1 MDFGLSA
8 EQELLQN
15 TAREF
20 LSQECPPGLV
30 RELYDDPKGFSPEL
44 HRKTAELGWTG
55 LLIPEA
61 HGGLGLGMLDM
72 AVLLE
77 EIGRAVVPG
86 PFVFSSVLTT
96 LGLVQAGSSAQRE
109 TWLPRLAAGQAIGT
123 LAFLEADDRLDARG
137 VRLKAKKTK
146 HGYVLSGTKMFVPFA
161 EVADVLLVVART
173 SGKAEQGV
181 SLFLVE
187 RQTPGLSLTPL
198 DIVDQTRRVYR
209 AEFQQVAVPKT
220 ALLGKKDKGWKIVA
234 RLLDAA
240 CVALAADSLGGA
252 QKALELAVEYTKTR
266 TQFNRPIASFQ
277 ALKHMAAE
285 MASDI
290 EPARS
295 LVWYAAYAFDALP
308 AEAARAAALAK
319 ARLSDVYAR
328 TTNRAVQM
336 HGGIG
341 FTWEH
346 DMHFWF
352 KRAKWNE
359 FAFGDATY
367 HRERLAR
374 LDGFST

>member
-30 RELYDDPKGFSPEL
+30 RELYNDPKGFSPEL

-72 AVLLE
+72 VVLLE

-96 LGLVQAGSSAQRE
+96 LGLVQAGSSTQQQ

-123 LAFLEADDRLDARG
+123 LALLETDDRLDARG

-187 RQTPGLSLTPL
+187 RQAPGLSLTPL

-220 ALLGKKDKGWKIVA
+220 ALLGKKDKGWKIVT

-367 HRERLAR
+367 HRERLAQ
-374 LDGFST
+374 LEGF

>member
-209 AEFQQVAVPKT
+209 VEFQQVAVPKT

-252 QKALELAVEYTKTR
+252 QKALDLAVEYTKTR

-374 LDGFST
+374 LEGFSA

>member
-30 RELYDDPKGFSPEL
+30 RELYNDPKGFSPEL

-72 AVLLE
+72 VVLLE

-96 LGLVQAGSSAQRE
+96 LGLVQAGSSTQRE

-123 LAFLEADDRLDARG
+123 LALLETDDRLDARG

-187 RQTPGLSLTPL
+187 RQAPGLSLTPL

-220 ALLGKKDKGWKIVA
+220 ALLGKKDKGWKIVT

-374 LDGFST
+374 LEGF

>member
-96 LGLVQAGSSAQRE
+96 LGLVQAGSAAQQQ

-123 LAFLEADDRLDARG
+123 LALLEADDRLDARG

-161 EVADVLLVVART
+161 EVADVLVVVART

-285 MASDI
+285 MAGDI

-308 AEAARAAALAK
+308 AEASRAAALAK

-374 LDGFST
+374 LEGFSA

>member
-1 MDFGLSA
+1 MDFGLSP

-20 LSQECPPGLV
+20 LTQECPPALV
-30 RELYDDPKGFSPEL
+30 RELYGDPSGFSPEL
-44 HRKTAELGWTG
+44 HRKAAALGWTG
-55 LLIPEA
+55 LLVPEA
-61 HGGLGLGMLDM
+61 YGGLGLGMLDM

-77 EIGRAVVPG
+77 EIGRAVMPG
-86 PFVFSSVLTT
+86 PFLFSSVLTT
-96 LGLVQAGSSAQRE
+96 LGLVQAGSPAQKDA
-109 TWLPRLAAGQAIGT
+109 WLSRLASGQAVGT
-123 LAFLEADDRLDARG
+123 LAFLERDDRLDARG
-137 VRLKAKKTK
+137 VHLKAKKTK
-146 HGYVLSGTKMFVPFA
+146 HGYLLSGTKMFVPFA
-161 EVADVLLVVART
+161 EIADVLLVVART
-173 SGKAEQGV
+173 TGKVEQGV

-187 RQTPGLSLTPL
+187 RQAPGLSITPL
-198 DIVDQTRRVYR
+198 DIIDQTRRVYSV
-209 AEFQQVAVPKT
+209 EFQQVAVPKT
-220 ALLGKKDKGWKIVA
+220 ALVGEKDKGWKIMT

-252 QKALELAVEYTKTR
+252 QKALEMAVEYTKTR

-285 MASDI
+285 IVSDI

-308 AEAARAAALAK
+308 TEASRAAALAK

-367 HRERLAR
+367 HRERVAQLE
-374 LDGFST
+374 GF

>member
-209 AEFQQVAVPKT
+209 VEFQQVAVPKT

-374 LDGFST
+374 LDGFSA

>member
-1 MDFGLSA
+1 MDFGLSP

-15 TAREF
+15 AAREF
-20 LSQECPPGLV
+20 LTQECPPALV
-30 RELYDDPKGFSPEL
+30 RELYGDPNGFSPEL
-44 HRKTAELGWTG
+44 HRKAAALGWTG

-61 HGGLGLGMLDM
+61 YGGLGLGMLDM

-86 PFVFSSVLTT
+86 PFLFSSVLAT
-96 LGLVQAGSSAQRE
+96 LGLVQAGSTAQKDA
-109 TWLPRLAAGQAIGT
+109 WLPRLASGQAIGT
-123 LAFLEADDRLDARG
+123 LAFLERDDRLDARG
-137 VRLKAKKTK
+137 VHLKAKKTK
-146 HGYVLSGTKMFVPFA
+146 HGYLLSGTKMFVPFA
-161 EVADVLLVVART
+161 AVADVLLVVART
-173 SGKAEQGV
+173 TGKAEQGV

-187 RQTPGLSLTPL
+187 RQTPGLSITPL
-198 DIVDQTRRVYR
+198 DIVDQTRRVYSV
-209 AEFQQVAVPKT
+209 EFQQVAVPKT
-220 ALLGKKDKGWKIVA
+220 ALVGKKDKGWKIMT

-252 QKALELAVEYTKTR
+252 QKALELAVEYTKIR

-308 AEAARAAALAK
+308 TEASRAAALAK

-328 TTNRAVQM
+328 TTNRAIQM

-359 FAFGDATY
+359 FAFGAAAY
-367 HRERLAR
+367 HRERIAHF
-374 LDGFST
+374 DGY

>member
-96 LGLVQAGSSAQRE
+96 LGLVQAGSSTQQQ

-173 SGKAEQGV
+173 SGKAEQGI

-187 RQTPGLSLTPL
+187 RQAPGLSLAPL
-198 DIVDQTRRVYR
+198 AIVDQTRRVYR

-308 AEAARAAALAK
+308 AEASRAAALAK

-374 LDGFST
+374 LDGF

>member
-1 MDFGLSA
+1 
-8 EQELLQN
+8 
-15 TAREF
+15 
-20 LSQECPPGLV
+20 
-30 RELYDDPKGFSPEL
+30 
-44 HRKTAELGWTG
+44 
-55 LLIPEA
+55 
-61 HGGLGLGMLDM
+61 
-72 AVLLE
+72 
-77 EIGRAVVPG
+77 
-86 PFVFSSVLTT
+86 
-96 LGLVQAGSSAQRE
+96 
-109 TWLPRLAAGQAIGT
+109 
-123 LAFLEADDRLDARG
+123 
-137 VRLKAKKTK
+137 
-146 HGYVLSGTKMFVPFA
+146 MFVPFA

-209 AEFQQVAVPKT
+209 VEFQQVAVPKT

-374 LDGFST
+374 LEGFSA

>member
-96 LGLVQAGSSAQRE
+96 LGLVQAGSSAQQQ
-109 TWLPRLAAGQAIGT
+109 TWLSRLAAGQAIGT
-123 LAFLEADDRLDARG
+123 LALLEADDRLDARG

-187 RQTPGLSLTPL
+187 RQAPGLSLIPL

-285 MASDI
+285 IASDI

-308 AEAARAAALAK
+308 AEASRAAALAK

-367 HRERLAR
+367 HRERLAQ
-374 LDGFST
+374 LEGFSA

>member
-72 AVLLE
+72 AILLE

-209 AEFQQVAVPKT
+209 VEFQQVAVPKT
-220 ALLGKKDKGWKIVA
+220 ALLGKKDKGWKIVT

-252 QKALELAVEYTKTR
+252 QKALDLAVEYTKTR

-374 LDGFST
+374 LEGFSA

>member
-72 AVLLE
+72 VVLLE

-96 LGLVQAGSSAQRE
+96 LGLVQAGSPAQQQ

-123 LAFLEADDRLDARG
+123 LALLEADDRLDARG

-146 HGYVLSGTKMFVPFA
+146 HGYVLSGTKLFVPFA

-187 RQTPGLSLTPL
+187 RQAPGLSLTPL

-285 MASDI
+285 MAGDI

-328 TTNRAVQM
+328 TTNRAIQM

-367 HRERLAR
+367 HRERLAQ
-374 LDGFST
+374 LEGF

>member
-1 MDFGLSA
+1 MDFGLSP

-20 LSQECPPGLV
+20 LTQECPPALV
-30 RELYDDPKGFSPEL
+30 RELYSDPGGFSPEL
-44 HRKTAELGWTG
+44 HRKTAALGWTG

-61 HGGLGLGMLDM
+61 YGGLGLGMLDM

-77 EIGRAVVPG
+77 ELGRAVMPG
-86 PFVFSSVLTT
+86 PFLFSSVLTT
-96 LGLVQAGSSAQRE
+96 LGLVRAGSPAQKDA
-109 TWLPRLAAGQAIGT
+109 WLPRLASGQAVGT
-123 LAFLEADDRLDARG
+123 LAFLERDDRLDARG
-137 VRLKAKKTK
+137 VALKAKKTK
-146 HGYVLSGTKMFVPFA
+146 HGYLLSGTKMFVPFA
-161 EVADVLLVVART
+161 AVADVLLVVART
-173 SGKAEQGV
+173 AGKAKRGV

-187 RQTPGLSLTPL
+187 RQAPGLSITPI
-198 DIVDQTRRVYR
+198 DVIDQTRRVYR
-209 AEFQQVAVPKT
+209 VEFHQVAVPKT
-220 ALLGKKDKGWKIVA
+220 ALVGKKDKGWKTTA

-240 CVALAADSLGGA
+240 CVALAADSLGGS
-252 QKALELAVEYTKTR
+252 QKALEMAVEYAKTR

-295 LVWYAAYAFDALP
+295 LVWYAAYAFDTLP
-308 AEAARAAALAK
+308 AEASRASALAK
-319 ARLSDVYAR
+319 ARLSDIYAR

-359 FAFGDATY
+359 FAFGDASY
-367 HRERLAR
+367 HRERLAQ
-374 LDGFST
+374 LDGF

>member
-209 AEFQQVAVPKT
+209 VEFQQVAVPKT
-220 ALLGKKDKGWKIVA
+220 ALLGKKDKGWKIVT

-252 QKALELAVEYTKTR
+252 QKALDLAVEYTKTR

-308 AEAARAAALAK
+308 AEASRAAALAK

-374 LDGFST
+374 LEGFSA

>member
-1 MDFGLSA
+1 MDFSLSP

-15 TAREF
+15 AAREF
-20 LSQECPPGLV
+20 LTQECPPALV
-30 RELYDDPKGFSPEL
+30 RELYSDPNGFSPEL
-44 HRKTAELGWTG
+44 HRKAAALGWTG

-61 HGGLGLGMLDM
+61 YGGLGLGMLDM
-72 AVLLE
+72 TVLLE
-77 EIGRAVVPG
+77 EIGRAVMPD
-86 PFVFSSVLTT
+86 PFLFSSVLTT
-96 LGLVQAGSSAQRE
+96 LGLVQAGSAAQKDA
-109 TWLPRLAAGQAIGT
+109 WLPRLASGQTIGT
-123 LAFLEADDRLDARG
+123 LAFLERDDRLDARG
-137 VRLKAKKTK
+137 IQLKAQKIE
-146 HGYVLSGTKMFVPFA
+146 HGYLLSGTKMFVPFA
-161 EVADVLLVVART
+161 AVADILLVVART
-173 SGKAEQGV
+173 TGKAEQGV

-187 RQTPGLSLTPL
+187 RQSPGLTITPL
-198 DIVDQTRRVYR
+198 DIIDQTRRMYSV
-209 AEFQQVAVPKT
+209 EFQQVVVPKT
-220 ALLGKKDKGWKIVA
+220 ALVGKKGKGWKIMA

-252 QKALELAVEYTKTR
+252 QRALELAVEYTKTR

-308 AEAARAAALAK
+308 DEASRAAALAK

-367 HRERLAR
+367 HRERVAR
-374 LDGFST
+374 LEGF

>member
-1 MDFGLSA
+1 MDFSLSA

-96 LGLVQAGSSAQRE
+96 LGLVQAGSPAQRE

-187 RQTPGLSLTPL
+187 RQAPGLSLTPL

-220 ALLGKKDKGWKIVA
+220 ALVGKKDKGWKIVA

-252 QKALELAVEYTKTR
+252 QKALDLAVAYTKTR

-285 MASDI
+285 MAGDI

-367 HRERLAR
+367 HRERLAQ
-374 LDGFST
+374 LEGF